1 MALPFSDSYDCNTAH
16 TSESGSYEGVMI
28 PVITEFSQKL
38 QEKKSF
44 PHECYLLV
52 FFWKIILITFS
63 HACRAE

>member
-38 QEKKSF
+38 HEKK
-44 PHECYLLV
+44 
-52 FFWKIILITFS
+52 IISARMLSTSMFLENHFDHIFTCLPS
-63 HACRAE
+63 